1 MKVAVGLFGI
11 HYEPNLKHWMHWDIN
26 VDYTE
31 GYDLNN
37 KILYNTFDADFYSST
52 YFSTKTNQLITD
64 FKFKSIRLQH
74 IDNKVENDIGNNWK
88 KRNKRFKETIEL
100 ILDSNIVYDYVIL
113 TRYDIEF
120 IVNPFECNIDDDKI
134 NVACKMNSDSIPY
147 LIDDNFYLFS
157 FSKLNYFYDE
167 IEKIDETIWAHNYHQ
182 YIDNFNFLVD
192 GLYNVNNIPIYK
204 FLRK

>member
-11 HYEPNLKHWMHWDIN
+11 HYETNLKHWMNWDIN
-26 VDYTE
+26 VDYAE

-37 KILYNTFDADFYSST
+37 KILYNTIHTDFYSST
-52 YFSTKTNQLITD
+52 YFSDKINELISD
-64 FKFKSIRLQH
+64 FKFKSIRLQRL
-74 IDNKVENDIGNNWK
+74 DNKIEIDIGSNWK

-100 ILDSNIVYDYVIL
+100 ILDSNIIYDYVIL

-120 IVNPFECNIDDDKI
+120 ILNPFECNVDTKKI
-134 NVACKMNSDSIPY
+134 NVSCKMYSESNEHF
-147 LIDDNFYLFS
+147 IDDNFYLLS
-157 FSKLNYFYDE
+157 FSKLNEFYE
-167 IEKIDETIWAHNYHQ
+167 ELNKIDETIWAHNYHQ
-182 YIDNFNFLVD
+182 YIYNFNFLVD